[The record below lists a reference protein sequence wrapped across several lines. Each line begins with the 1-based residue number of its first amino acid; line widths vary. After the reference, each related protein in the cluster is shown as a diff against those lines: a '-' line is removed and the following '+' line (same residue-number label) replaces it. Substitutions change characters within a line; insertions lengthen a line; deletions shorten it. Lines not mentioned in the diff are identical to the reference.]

1 MANEPSAPG
10 GKGFWPDWLT
20 PRRAWEFLSNVAR
33 LERQVQR
40 LEAENRE
47 LRSES
52 AEIRRILTE
61 HEAQLRLLTTFVRDS
76 LTTRLEARIEKLAA
90 EIVEAKNKKS

>member
-1 MANEPSAPG
+1 VANEPSAPG

-20 PRRAWEFLSNVAR
+20 PRRAWEFISNVAR

-47 LRSES
+47 LRSEL
-52 AEIRRILTE
+52 AEMRNLLTE

-76 LTTRLEARIEKLAA
+76 LTTRLEARIEKLAS
-90 EIVEAKNKKS
+90 ELVEARKKS